1 MKISCLIRMFQGRHD
16 TGNYTCTA
24 TNSAGQQSRSALL
37 TVSGKDKPVK
47 NCRQGRAEKFLRG
60 GIKNEREEKQ
70 HG

>member
-1 MKISCLIRMFQGRHD
+1 MFQGRHD

-60 GIKNEREEKQ
+60 ESRMREKKSISMDESDI
-70 HG
+70 